1 MKAQLIAEPA
11 IYWHGELG
19 LLYNMI
25 TCAANAQADYF
36 KLQLF
41 NTKYLTGKFRDKK
54 KFYESC
60 QLNDGDLLLVK
71 DRVEKLGMKLLCT
84 VMTPDQLD
92 RLDKINVNSIKI
104 ASGQLNPSLSLIGE
118 INQHDWDEIFV
129 STGMINDVSK
139 LETIKYIECKRV
151 NVLHCV
157 SLYPQ
162 YDSESNIFRMGS
174 LKELLGDKYHY
185 GYSDH
190 SLDDLACMVAV
201 SQGAEYI
208 ERHFKIEGCFGP
220 TSQVASDPG
229 ELCVLGAMLRR
240 IETLCGSGDLLM
252 QPREQASYEHYKGRF
267 LF

>member
-11 IYWHGELG
+11 IYWHGDTT
-19 LLYNMI
+19 LLFSMI
-25 TCAANAQADYF
+25 TCAAHAQADYF

-60 QLNDGDLLLVK
+60 QLNDAELKPVK
-71 DRVEKLGMKLLCT
+71 ECVEKFGLKLLCT

-92 RLDKINVNSIKI
+92 RLDNMNVNSIKI
-104 ASGQLNPSLSLIGE
+104 ASGQLAPTLINE
-118 INQHDWDEIFV
+118 INHHEWDEVFV
-129 STGMINDVSK
+129 STGMIDDMER
-139 LETIKYIECKRV
+139 LELIKTIECKRV
-151 NVLHCV
+151 NILHCV

-162 YDSESNIFRMGS
+162 YDSESNMFRMGS
-174 LKELLGDKYHY
+174 LKELLGDDYHY

-201 SQGAEYI
+201 ARGAEYI
-208 ERHFKIEGCFGP
+208 ERHFKVDGCFGP
-220 TSQVASDPG
+220 TVQVSSGPA
-229 ELCVLGAMLRR
+229 ELATLGAMIRR
-240 IETLCGSGDLLM
+240 IDTVCGEGGLLM

>member
-1 MKAQLIAEPA
+1 MKAELIAEPA
-11 IYWHGELG
+11 IYWHGNIS

-25 TCAANAQADYF
+25 TVAAQAQAEYF

-60 QLNDGDLLLVK
+60 QLNDGDLLPVK
-71 DRVEKLGMKLLCT
+71 ECVEKLGMKLLCT

-92 RLDKINVNSIKI
+92 RLANINVNSIKI
-104 ASGQLNPSLSLIGE
+104 ASGQINTTLIQE
-118 INQHDWDEIFV
+118 INSYGWDEVFV
-129 STGMINDVSK
+129 STGMTKDVSS
-139 LETIKYIECKRV
+139 LMEIKNIECKRV
-151 NVLHCV
+151 NILHCV

-162 YDSESNIFRMGS
+162 YDPESNIFRMGS
-174 LKELLGDKYHY
+174 LKKLLGDKYHY

-201 SQGAEYI
+201 SQGAEYV
-208 ERHFKIEGCFGP
+208 ERHFKVDGCFGP
-220 TSQVASDPG
+220 TSQVASDPN

-240 IETLCGSGDLLM
+240 IETICGTGDLLM
-252 QPREQASYEHYKGRF
+252 QPREQASYEHYKNRF